1 MSYDIIET
9 LVVEAKKQMHPASIV
24 QLEGEIQFTRYLPL
38 EIPQKVMP
46 KFEGLQRYVNNFG
59 RCARRIQEDFILCGY
74 YLNLIKREGLFRY
87 CIQEGLQGYTNFYT
101 FCEEVLG
108 VATTTAKRLISINEH
123 FCKNGAELPES
134 YKKYGASKLAI
145 MSTFENGL
153 EGKLQPSIT
162 ARQLEKLRKY
172 YSSHEWEVDLDTT
185 WREDLKRFEE
195 EQERDRLL
203 KSNRLIERKFEAVTE
218 TDSKRK
224 GMISDSY
231 KTYTRFFD
239 ETLRN
244 VANLHTANESRFTPI
259 IEELESVLKR
269 LQGEVLKMQSNDM
282 LDGL

>member
-9 LVVEAKKQMHPASIV
+9 LVVGSKKQMHPASIV

-46 KFEGLQRYVNNFG
+46 KFEGLQRYVHNFG
-59 RCARRIQEDFILCGY
+59 RCAQRIQEDFILCGY

-87 CIQEGLQGYTNFYT
+87 CIHEGLQGYTNFYV

-108 VATTTAKRLISINEH
+108 VATTTAKRLIAINEH
-123 FCKNGAELPES
+123 FCKNSAELPEA
-134 YKKYGASKLAI
+134 YQKYGASKLAI

-153 EGKLQPSIT
+153 EGKLQPNIT
-162 ARQLEKLRKY
+162 VRQLEKLRKY
-172 YSSHEWEVDLDTT
+172 YSSHDWEVDIDTT
-185 WREDLKRFEE
+185 WREDLAKFEE
-195 EQERDRLL
+195 EKEHDRLL
-203 KSNRLIERKFEAVTE
+203 KSTRLIERKFEAVTE
-218 TDSKRK
+218 TDGKRK

-239 ETLRN
+239 ETLRT
-244 VANLHTANESRFTPI
+244 VASLRISKETKFTPI
-259 IEELESVLKR
+259 MQELESVLKR